1 MAPTHARRARILACA
16 IYSRIHTAR
25 NDYLHGNRVSDV
37 QLVIEPSKRFL
48 LDYAPVLYRMA
59 LTGFLDLRFKKTA
72 PNPKDKKA
80 YEDYQ
85 DRIFKFEKY
94 QRDMESAL
102 ATFNL
107 TIEQHRRRTGRD
119 HRRGILS

>member
-1 MAPTHARRARILACA
+1 MST
-16 IYSRIHTAR
+16 
-25 NDYLHGNRVSDV
+25 V
-37 QLVIEPSKRFL
+37 
-48 LDYAPVLYRMA
+48 YRMA
-59 LTGFLDLRFKKTA
+59 LTGFLDLRFKETA

-85 DRIFKFEKY
+85 DRVFEFEKY

-102 ATFNL
+102 ATFDL